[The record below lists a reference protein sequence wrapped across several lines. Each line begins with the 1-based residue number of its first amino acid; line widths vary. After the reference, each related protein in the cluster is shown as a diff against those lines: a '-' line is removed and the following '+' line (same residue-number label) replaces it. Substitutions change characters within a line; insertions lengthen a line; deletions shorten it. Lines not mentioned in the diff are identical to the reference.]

1 MSLKLDPKTTALVLI
16 DLQEGILPFGKAPRP
31 ADEVVATSAALARR
45 FREAGAPVV
54 LVRVG
59 WSADFADALTQPVDS
74 PAAMAGGLPA
84 NWWTFPA
91 GLAVDEHD
99 LHITKRQWNAFH
111 GTELD
116 LQLRRRGI
124 STIVLGGIST
134 NIGVESTARAAW
146 ELGYAL
152 VLAEDAMSCAAPEHH
167 EASLK
172 YIFPRI
178 GRVRSS
184 AQVLQAARGSLCP
197 SSACSGDRSAGHWRS
212 GVFRR

>member
-1 MSLKLDPKTTALVLI
+1 MSLSLDPKTTALVLI

-31 ADEVVATSAALARR
+31 AAEVVSTAARLASR
-45 FREAGAPVV
+45 FREVGAPVV

-59 WSADFADALTQPVDS
+59 WSADFGDALGQPVDS
-74 PAAMAGGLPA
+74 PTSMPNGLPA

-91 GLAVDEHD
+91 ELAVAEGD
-99 LHITKRQWNAFH
+99 IQIIKRQWNAFY

-124 STIVLGGIST
+124 STVVLGGIST
-134 NIGVESTARAAW
+134 NIGVESTARAAY
-146 ELGYAL
+146 ESGYAL

-172 YIFPRI
+172 FIFPRI

-184 AQVLQAARGSLCP
+184 AQVIEAL
-197 SSACSGDRSAGHWRS
+197 AG
-212 GVFRR
+212 

>member
-16 DLQEGILPFGKAPRP
+16 DLQEGILPFGQAPRP
-31 ADEVVATSAALARR
+31 ASEVVTTAARLASR

-54 LVRVG
+54 WVRVG
-59 WSADFADALTQPVDS
+59 WSADFGDALTQPVDS
-74 PAAMAGGLPA
+74 PVNMAGGLPS

-91 GLAVDEHD
+91 ELAVGEHD

-146 ELGYAL
+146 ENGYAL
-152 VLAEDAMSCAAPEHH
+152 VLAEDAMSCSAAEHH
-167 EASLK
+167 AASLQ
-172 YIFPRI
+172 YVFPRI
-178 GRVRSS
+178 GRVRSA
-184 AQVLQAARGSLCP
+184 AQVLQAL
-197 SSACSGDRSAGHWRS
+197 AG
-212 GVFRR
+212 